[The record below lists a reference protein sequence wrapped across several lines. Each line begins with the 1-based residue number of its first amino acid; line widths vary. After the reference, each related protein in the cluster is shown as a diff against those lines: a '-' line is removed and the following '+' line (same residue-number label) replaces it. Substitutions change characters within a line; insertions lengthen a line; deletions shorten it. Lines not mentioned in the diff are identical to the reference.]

1 MTTPGKNAARQQ
13 ILASVRRALRREQ
26 PGPETR
32 AELEARLNAPK
43 AGLIPGRG
51 QLPPGQQLDLMER
64 MLLELSATVVRLR
77 DDAEVPK
84 AIADY
89 LKNENLPPEIRL
101 APRDD
106 LRGLPWDSQP
116 LLEVEEGI
124 AEAED
129 TTSVTGAFA
138 GVAETG
144 TLVMASGPEAPITL
158 NFLPENHIVVLR
170 ASQVVGAYEEAWQ
183 RLRALKGQGVMPRAV
198 NMITGPSRTGDIEQ
212 TILLGAHGPRRLHVL
227 LVDDTAPGGPA
238 TGPGGSAIAG

>member
-1 MTTPGKNAARQQ
+1 MTATARKQ
-13 ILASVRRALRREQ
+13 ILAAVRRSLKREKPGAEALAEIEQ
-26 PGPETR
+26 RLTAPRPGLVPQR
-32 AELEARLNAPK
+32 AQIPHGEQLN
-43 AGLIPGRG
+43 
-51 QLPPGQQLDLMER
+51 LMVE
-64 MLLELSATVVRLR
+64 MLRDLSATVVRL
-77 DDAEVPK
+77 DDAAEVPQ
-84 AIADY
+84 AVADY
-89 LKNENLPPEIRL
+89 LKNENLPPRLRL

-106 LRGLPWDSQP
+106 LRALPWDGQP

-129 TTSVTGAFA
+129 HTSVTGAFA

-170 ASQVVGAYEEAWQ
+170 ASQVTGTYEEAWQ
-183 RLRALKGQGVMPRAV
+183 RLRATAGQGEMPRAV

-227 LVDDTAPGGPA
+227 LVDDRADA
-238 TGPGGSAIAG
+238 